1 MISRRKFLRG
11 ASALIPATALSPA
24 FASAPDLSLFP
35 VQRPSDLWRRAAP
48 SADELIEAAALG
60 GRVCFSVADAWTGE
74 VLALRDGLVGMPPAS
89 VAKAITCAY
98 GLDRLGPAYRFRTQ
112 VFADGTVRNGRLEGD
127 LWLVGSGD
135 PTLLTD
141 DLHAMAGQLQEA
153 GLREVTGRLKLATAA
168 LPHIHAIDPAQP
180 VQVGYN
186 PSVGALNLN
195 FNRVHFEWERQGQ
208 GYDVRM
214 DARSE
219 SIRPAVTVQRMR
231 VEDRGGPVYTYAEE
245 GGRELWTVA
254 RSALGGQGS
263 RWLPVRR
270 AADYTAEVFQI
281 LCRSR
286 GIVLDGPDL
295 AERRPDSAVLL
306 AEHQSAPLEDI
317 LRGMM
322 RWSTNITAEAVG
334 LSATA
339 QGGDSPPDLA
349 GSAASMSDWMR
360 DRLGARNPRFVDH
373 SGLGDR
379 SRVRASDMVSALVA
393 AGAQG
398 RLRELMKVIPM
409 RDANGSPVA
418 DHPISVVAKTGT
430 LNFVSSLAGYARTPE
445 GRDLAFAIFCA
456 DMPRRQALR
465 PDQMERPD
473 GGRSYARRARRLQQA
488 LIESW
493 AMRYG
498 A

>member
-1 MISRRKFLRG
+1 
-11 ASALIPATALSPA
+11 PVTALSPA
-24 FASAPDLSLFP
+24 FASAPERSLFP
-35 VQRPSDLWRRAAP
+35 APRPDGLWRRAAP
-48 SADELIEAAALG
+48 SAQDLIDAAAMG
-60 GRVCFSVADAWTGE
+60 GRVCFAVADAWTGE
-74 VLALRDGLVGMPPAS
+74 FLDLRDALVGMPPAS
-89 VAKAITCAY
+89 VAKAVTCAY

-112 VFADGTVRNGRLEGD
+112 VFADGTLRNGRLEGD

-141 DLHAMAGQLQEA
+141 DLHALAGQLQAA

-168 LPHIHAIDPAQP
+168 LPHIRAIDPAQP

-245 GGRELWTVA
+245 NGQELWTVA
-254 RSALGGQGS
+254 RSALGGEGS

-270 AADYTAEVFQI
+270 SADYTAEVFQI

-286 GIVLDGPDL
+286 GIVLDGPDA
-295 AERRPDSAVLL
+295 AEQRPEGAVLL
-306 AEHQSAPLEDI
+306 AEHQSVHLEDI

-339 QGGDSPPDLA
+339 QGGTGAEDLA
-349 GSAASMSDWMR
+349 GSAAAMSDWMR
-360 DRLGARNPRFVDH
+360 ARLGARNPHFIDH

-379 SRVRASDMVSALVA
+379 SRVRASDMVTALVA

-398 RLRELMKVIPM
+398 RLRDLMKTVPM
-409 RDANGSPVA
+409 RDTNGRLVA

-430 LNFVSSLAGYARTPE
+430 LNFVSSLAGYATTPE

-456 DMPRRQALR
+456 DMPRREALR

-473 GGRSYARRARRLQQA
+473 GGRSYARRARALQQS